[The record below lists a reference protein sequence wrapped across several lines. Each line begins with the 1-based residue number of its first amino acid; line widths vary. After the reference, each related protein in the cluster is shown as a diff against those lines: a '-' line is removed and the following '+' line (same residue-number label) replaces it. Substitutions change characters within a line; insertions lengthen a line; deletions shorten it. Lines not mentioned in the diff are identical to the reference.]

1 LSDSAGR
8 PELSV
13 VLVTDVWAT
22 IEKTV
27 DHLRRQTARDRL
39 ELVVVAPE
47 GSELVVDRD
56 AVGELGGGCQV
67 VRVPEIRSLSWAR
80 APGVLAARA
89 PVVVFGESHS
99 YPDESW
105 AEALLE
111 AHRGPWAA
119 VGPQVRNANPR
130 SRLSWVN
137 LFLDYGPWL
146 GPTSGGEL
154 PDLPGHNSAYKKEVL
169 VALGDELTELLE
181 AETLMHVELRRRGH
195 RLYQDPRAILYH
207 LNVTRVS
214 AWLQERFQTGRRFGG
229 ARGHEWA
236 LWRRLVYAL
245 GSPLIPLVRLRRLLR
260 DRARIGAQEQLSGW
274 TFPLLLVALLVSAFG
289 ELVGYLFGSGE
300 SMYAL
305 SRIELHKERFISRRE
320 RELITAG

>member
-1 LSDSAGR
+1 LPDARVPG
-8 PELSV
+8 LSV

-27 DHLRRQTARDRL
+27 EHLRRQTARDRL

-47 GSELVVDRD
+47 GAEVGVDEA

-80 APGVLAARA
+80 APGVRAARA

-99 YPDESW
+99 YPDECW

-119 VGPQVRNANPR
+119 VGPQVRNANPHT
-130 SRLSWVN
+130 RLSWVN
-137 LFLDYGPWL
+137 LLLDYGPWL

-154 PDLPGHNSAYKKEVL
+154 VDLPGHNSAYKKEVL
-169 VALGDELTELLE
+169 LGLGDDLTELLE
-181 AETLMHVELRRRGH
+181 AETLMHVALRRRGH
-195 RLYQDPRAILYH
+195 RLYQEPGAILFH
-207 LNVTRVS
+207 LNVSRIS

-229 ARGHEWA
+229 ARGHEWRR
-236 LWRRLVYAL
+236 WRRLAYAL
-245 GSPLIPLVRLRRLLR
+245 GSPLIPFVRLPRLLR
-260 DRARIGAQEQLSGW
+260 DRERIGARKELSGW
-274 TFPLLLVALLVSAFG
+274 TFPLLFTALIVSAFG
-289 ELVGYLFGSGE
+289 EFVGYLLGSGE
-300 SMYAL
+300 SMYEL
-305 SRIELHKERFISRRE
+305 SEIELHKDRFISSRE
-320 RELITAG
+320 REAISAG

>member
-1 LSDSAGR
+1 
-8 PELSV
+8 

-27 DHLRRQTARDRL
+27 EHLRRQTARDRL

-47 GSELVVDRD
+47 ESELVVDEA
-56 AVGELGGGCQV
+56 AVGDLGGGCQV

-80 APGVLAARA
+80 APGVRAARA
-89 PVVVFGESHS
+89 PIVVFGESHS
-99 YPDESW
+99 YPEERW
-105 AEALLE
+105 AEALLD

-119 VGPQVRNANPR
+119 VGPQVRNANPEA
-130 SRLSWVN
+130 RLSWVN

-154 PDLPGHNSAYKKEVL
+154 GDLPGHNSAYKK
-169 VALGDELTELLE
+169 VALLELGDDLSELLE
-181 AETLMHVELRRRGH
+181 AETLMHVALRRRGH
-195 RLYQDPRAILYH
+195 RLYQEPGAILYH

-236 LWRRLVYAL
+236 LWRRVAYAL
-245 GSPLIPLVRLRRLLR
+245 GSPLIPFVRLPRLLR
-260 DRARIGAQEQLSGW
+260 DRARIGAREELSGW
-274 TFPLLLVALLVSAFG
+274 AFPLLLVALVVSAFG
-289 ELVGYLFGSGE
+289 EFVGYLFGSGD
-300 SMYAL
+300 SMYEL
-305 SRIELHKERFISRRE
+305 SEIELHKERFISRRE
-320 RELITAG
+320 REVITTAG